1 MENCM
6 ARRKR
11 VQPTGSQVDPYS
23 ACASLPRSLRP
34 ELKLT
39 IRSAPSPSVP
49 QGGVDWCTAWSWV
62 GGAGLG
68 QREFVVFM
76 GRKESESSMWK
87 RWPLDFRCHLL
98 MASSGPLCEVPDT
111 GFPGRDGRRGGGPA

>member
-1 MENCM
+1 M
-6 ARRKR
+6 ARRKS

-23 ACASLPRSLRP
+23 AGTSLPCSLRP

-39 IRSAPSPSVP
+39 IGLAPSPSAP
-49 QGGVDWCTAWSWV
+49 QGEVDWCTAWSWV

-68 QREFVVFM
+68 QWELVVFM

-98 MASSGPLCEVPDT
+98 MASSSPLCEAPDT
-111 GFPGRDGRRGGGPA
+111 RFLGRDGRRRGGPA